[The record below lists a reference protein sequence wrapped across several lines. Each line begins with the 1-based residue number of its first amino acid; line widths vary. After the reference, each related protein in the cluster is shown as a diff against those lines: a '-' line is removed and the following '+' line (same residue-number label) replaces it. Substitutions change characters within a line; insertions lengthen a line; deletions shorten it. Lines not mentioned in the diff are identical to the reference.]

1 VSVSKANGAHALV
14 VLVIEDEVLL
24 RDLIASCLRDAGYV
38 VVETNSGED
47 AIALSKSPMSIDIV
61 FTDINLSGA
70 ATGWDVAE
78 RCRDDRPE
86 VAVLYTSGK
95 YVEPDRCVPGSAFVG
110 KPYLPDDILGAC
122 QRLRPK

>member
-1 VSVSKANGAHALV
+1 VSISKANGTHGLV

-38 VVETNSGED
+38 VVETDSGED

-70 ATGWDVAE
+70 ATGWDVAKH
-78 RCRDDRPE
+78 CRDDRPD

-95 YVEPDRCVPGSAFVG
+95 YAEPGRCVPGSAFVA
-110 KPYLPDDILGAC
+110 KPYLPDDILSAC
-122 QRLRPK
+122 QRLRLK